1 MMKMKCEFDFTEFR
15 PECLSFYVSK
25 VLGSLVLL
33 GSLAVKLPQ
42 IINIVMTKDIIGLSP
57 SAFYTE
63 VPLSITSIVYN
74 YLQGNPFISYGET
87 CIISVQNVVLV
98 LLLWMYMKPAPSLQ
112 TILTVILVFIAVAC
126 ISFNLPVEL
135 QYLLPLATLPL
146 ILYSRGIQIYSNYSM
161 GTTGQ
166 LSLITTLLQFAG
178 SLVRIFTTIQ
188 EVGLDLSLLAVISLS
203 VILNGILMTQ
213 VRVRR

>member
-1 MMKMKCEFDFTEFR
+1 
-15 PECLSFYVSK
+15 
-25 VLGSLVLL
+25 
-33 GSLAVKLPQ
+33 
-42 IINIVMTKDIIGLSP
+42 MTKDIKGLSP

-87 CIISVQNVVLV
+87 CIISVQNVLLV
-98 LLLWMYMKPAPSLQ
+98 LLLWMYMKPAPSLK

-203 VILNGILMTQ
+203 VILNGILMSQ
-213 VRVRR
+213 VGR